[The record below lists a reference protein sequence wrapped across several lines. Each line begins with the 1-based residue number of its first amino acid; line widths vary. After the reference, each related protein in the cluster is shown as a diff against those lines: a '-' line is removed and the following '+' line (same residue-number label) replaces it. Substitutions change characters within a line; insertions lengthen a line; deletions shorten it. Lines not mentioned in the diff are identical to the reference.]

1 MDELSLASNPFIVLS
16 YVTGPAFLTNA
27 TALFLGSTSSRF
39 GRAIDRSRH
48 LSSMLTDNT
57 SSRPAESTAH
67 ELRVVRKRVGLIA
80 NAMSRLYLAA
90 AMFSLAT
97 LLSISGAVVAE
108 FSSLGALLDVVIGG
122 AALVGLVG
130 FGAFV
135 NAALLLV
142 WESRLAVESLE
153 TEAAEAEAAMPRGA
167 ALLD

>member
-39 GRAIDRSRH
+39 GRAIDRSRV
-48 LSSMLTDNT
+48 LAALLTT
-57 SSRPAESTAH
+57 SGSLRAAESTSR
-67 ELRVVRKRVGLIA
+67 ELRVVQKRVGLIA
-80 NAMSRLYLAA
+80 KAMSRLYLAA

-108 FSSLGALLDVVIGG
+108 FSALGAVLDAVVVG
-122 AALVGLVG
+122 AGVVGLVG
-130 FGAFV
+130 FAAFV

-142 WESRLAVESLE
+142 WESRLAVQSLE
-153 TEAAEAEAAMPRGA
+153 VEAAEAVAAMPKN
-167 ALLD
+167 LD

>member
-1 MDELSLASNPFIVLS
+1 VEELALAANPFIVLS

-48 LSSMLTDNT
+48 LSAMLTDNT
-57 SSRPAESTAH
+57 SSRPAESTAE
-67 ELRVVRKRVGLIA
+67 ELRVVQKRVRLIA

-108 FSSLGALLDVVIGG
+108 FSALGALLDVVIAG

-142 WESRLAVESLE
+142 WESRLAVDSLE
-153 TEAAEAEAAMPRGA
+153 SEAAEAKAVLKRGRT
-167 ALLD
+167 LID